1 MHLRADHMTGL
12 DSYNGLKGSPR
23 AAALGLVLALAGLAG
38 GCATLTEPRRQQL
51 ELHTIL
57 DYREVAG
64 VGCVL
69 ANEAGRWFVVAP
81 GRVTIAR
88 SAGPLS
94 VQCAHGEG
102 SAHTLVASRFDT
114 GKLIGNAVVSGG
126 LGYLVD
132 RHSGAGFDYPAT
144 LTVILQRTP
153 ARDAPEVAAAHHNVM
168 Y

>member
-1 MHLRADHMTGL
+1 MQPRADHMTGL
-12 DSYNGLKGSPR
+12 NNYSGFKGLTRS
-23 AAALGLVLALAGLAG
+23 AALTLALTGLAG
-38 GCATLTEPRRQQL
+38 CATITEPRQQQL

-57 DYREVAG
+57 EYREVAG

-69 ANEAGRWFVVAP
+69 ANEAGRWFVIAP
-81 GRVTIAR
+81 GRVTVTR

-94 VQCAHGEG
+94 VECGREGAG
-102 SAHTLVASRFDT
+102 SAHELVASRFDT

-144 LTVILQRTP
+144 LTVILQR
-153 ARDAPEVAAAHHNVM
+153 AQAQDAPDVAAAATHHNIM

>member
-1 MHLRADHMTGL
+1 MQSQADHMTPFT
-12 DSYNGLKGSPR
+12 SLKLL
-23 AAALGLVLALAGLAG
+23 AALALAGLAA
-38 GCATLTEPRRQQL
+38 GCATMTEPRQQQL

-69 ANEAGRWFVVAP
+69 SNAAGRWFVTAP
-81 GRVTIAR
+81 GRVLVTR

-94 VQCAHGEG
+94 VECAGAGSG
-102 SAHTLVASRFDT
+102 SAHELVASRFDT

-132 RHSGAGFDYPAT
+132 RHSGAGFDYPAM
-144 LTVILQRTP
+144 LTVILKRER
-153 ARDAPEVAAAHHNVM
+153 ADAAQEVAAVHHNVM

>member
-1 MHLRADHMTGL
+1 MQSRADHMTGL
-12 DSYNGLKGSPR
+12 NSYLGIGSLKLAS
-23 AAALGLVLALAGLAG
+23 ALALAGLLA
-38 GCATLTEPRRQQL
+38 GCATMTEPRQQLL

-57 DYREVAG
+57 EYREVAG

-69 ANEAGRWFVVAP
+69 ANEAGRWFVIAP
-81 GRVTIAR
+81 GRVTVTR

-94 VQCAHGEG
+94 IECAREGTG
-102 SAHTLVASRFDT
+102 SARELVASRFDT

-144 LTVILQRTP
+144 LTVILQGVP
-153 ARDAPEVAAAHHNVM
+153 AHDAPEVAAVTTHHNIM